1 MNTTI
6 LRRAIG
12 AALCFGLAC
21 GPLFTAHS
29 DRPIAAA
36 ASETMQPALL
46 RLAAARPAAAARVIV
61 QVQGPATAVRAAIVR
76 VGGHVT
82 ADLSLIH
89 ALAAS
94 LPARAVPQIAR
105 AQGVRWISLDAP
117 VVQSSYSCCSAAN
130 LQQVYTQAIGAAGLW
145 SRYQGQGIGVAVVDS
160 GVNPQ
165 QDLYTTAGTDRLVAS
180 VTFSTGY
187 NPSTDDGYGHGN
199 HVAGIIAGNGSS
211 SSGAY
216 IGVAPSANVVDV
228 KVSDDNGQA
237 SISSVVNG
245 LQWVFNNRSQYNIR
259 VVNLSLNSTVA
270 DSYQVDPL
278 DAAVETL
285 WKAGLV
291 VVVSAGNSG
300 STAAGVLFAPANDPF
315 AITVGAVDDH
325 GTVSPGDDTLAS
337 FSSYGTLPV
346 STTAG
351 LTTEIKKPDL
361 VAPGVNLVSLMANQN
376 STLAT
381 AHPDHVLNH
390 FYFRMSG
397 TSMAA
402 PVVAGAA
409 ILLLQADPSLTPNQ
423 VKYRLMSTAKAVATT
438 SGVGAGEVNAA
449 AAVAGTSTASANQSL
464 ALAASL
470 QAGDPAAAWGSASW
484 GSASWGSTSWGSASW
499 GSASWGSAS
508 WGSASWG
515 SASWGSDYWGP

>member
-1 MNTTI
+1 MEI
-6 LRRAIG
+6 RRLSRSIAT
-12 AALCFGLAC
+12 AALCLGLAC
-21 GPLFTAHS
+21 GPLATLEGSRQSTQAAGVTVQR
-29 DRPIAAA
+29 DLLRQAAA
-36 ASETMQPALL
+36 HPGSTM
-46 RLAAARPAAAARVIV
+46 RVIV
-61 QVQGPATAVRAAIVR
+61 QAQGPVSTVRAALVR
-76 VGGHVT
+76 LGAHVT
-82 ADLSLIH
+82 ADLSIIH

-94 LPARAVPQIAR
+94 IPAHALPRIAR
-105 AQGVRWISLDAP
+105 VQGVRWVSPDAG
-117 VVQSSYSCCSAAN
+117 VVHSAYSCCTPGA
-130 LQQVYTQAIGAAGLW
+130 LQEVYTQAVGAAGLW
-145 SRYQGQGIGVAVVDS
+145 AHYQGQGIGVAVVDS

-165 QDLYTTAGTDRLVAS
+165 QDLYTPAGANRLVAA
-180 VTFSTGY
+180 VNFSAGY
-187 NPSTDDGYGHGN
+187 NTSADDGYGHGN

-211 SSGAY
+211 STGAY
-216 IGVAPSANVVDV
+216 IGVAPSANIVDV

-245 LQWVFNNRSQYNIR
+245 LQWVFSHKSQYNIR

-285 WKAGLV
+285 WNAGIV

-300 STAAGVLFAPANDPF
+300 STHAGVLFAPANDPF

-325 GTVSPGDDTLAS
+325 GTVSTGDDTLDS

-351 LTTEIKKPDL
+351 LTTNIRKPDL
-361 VAPGVNLVSLMANQN
+361 VAPGTNLVSLMANQN
-376 STLAT
+376 SALAT

-390 FYFRMSG
+390 YYFRMSG

-402 PVVAGAA
+402 AVVSGAA
-409 ILLLQADPSLTPNQ
+409 ALLLQANPALTPNQ
-423 VKYRLMSTAKAVATT
+423 VKYRLMSTARPVATT
-438 SGVGAGEVNAA
+438 TGVGAGEVNATN
-449 AAVAGTSTASANQSL
+449 AVANSSTTGANQNI

-470 QAGDPAAAWGSASW
+470 QASNPAALWGSASW

-515 SASWGSDYWGP
+515 SASWGSDYWG